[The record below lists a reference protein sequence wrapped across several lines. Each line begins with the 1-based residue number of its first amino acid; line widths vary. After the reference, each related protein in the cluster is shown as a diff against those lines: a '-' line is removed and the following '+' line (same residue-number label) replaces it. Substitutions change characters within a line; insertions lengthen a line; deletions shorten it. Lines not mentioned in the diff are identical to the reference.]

1 MGGSNIFDIFGQT
14 KRKPVVNLEKDRSL
28 SGKKRVKARRRE
40 YREGKSK
47 D

>member
-1 MGGSNIFDIFGQT
+1 MGGANIFDFFGQP
-14 KRKPVVNLEKDRSL
+14 KRKPVVNPDKDRSL

-40 YREGKSK
+40 YREAKSK